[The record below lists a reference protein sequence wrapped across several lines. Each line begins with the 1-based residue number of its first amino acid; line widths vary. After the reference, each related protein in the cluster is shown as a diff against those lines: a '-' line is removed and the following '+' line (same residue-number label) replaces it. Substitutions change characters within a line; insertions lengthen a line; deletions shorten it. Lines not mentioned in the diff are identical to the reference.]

1 MVDEGIRSEFIAI
14 VNYGIIGL
22 IQLELGYAESADIT
36 NEEAMALY
44 DKYAKTSLDLMLAKN
59 HDYDEAWRSRR
70 VSSSVIRSVETQS
83 RWAQSSRAACPVAGS
98 ISKPNRAANR

>member
-22 IQLELGYAESADIT
+22 IQFELGYSEAADIT

-44 DKYAKTSLDLMLAKN
+44 DKYAK
-59 HDYDEAWRSRR
+59 E
-70 VSSSVIRSVETQS
+70 
-83 RWAQSSRAACPVAGS
+83 
-98 ISKPNRAANR
+98 